1 MVVKSK
7 RKRKRSG
14 IIPVTKEVKVCFFC
28 NKNLTPTT
36 RTTEH
41 IIPVCLGGKNYPA
54 NVVACCYGCNNER
67 NKPLSYFLTNRF
79 NEEGIQFVR
88 SCYSLFYYRMWK
100 LFEVTSIME
109 FKRLLLSKLYVP
121 YIESNI
127 FKRLYAQPINS
138 KLYRQYFDPLA

>member
-1 MVVKSK
+1 
-7 RKRKRSG
+7 
-14 IIPVTKEVKVCFFC
+14 
-28 NKNLTPTT
+28 
-36 RTTEH
+36 
-41 IIPVCLGGKNYPA
+41 
-54 NVVACCYGCNNER
+54 
-67 NKPLSYFLTNRF
+67 
-79 NEEGIQFVR
+79 
-88 SCYSLFYYRMWK
+88 MWK